1 VNVDTLLLHRARVER
16 GIDLTAVA
24 ARTAL
29 NPAIVHS
36 IDSGSLDA
44 LPPGLYARSYVRA
57 FARVVGLDA
66 DEAVRQLEPSL
77 PRADDPL
84 PVLRELARGVDPDL
98 AERLSQFGID
108 AAGRFSALTTSARG
122 AVTSRLSGL
131 QPRGLDVR
139 ALQRTAA
146 ACVDAIVLLTLLA
159 SVVRLTAAASG
170 VPGPQVL
177 AAAGGQLA
185 VFWGVLVLMYF
196 VILGGVGG
204 RTPGGIVCGVPPGVP
219 HERLTL
225 RDILDRALLQ

>member
-1 VNVDTLLLHRARVER
+1 
-16 GIDLTAVA
+16 
-24 ARTAL
+24 
-29 NPAIVHS
+29 VHS

-66 DEAVRQLEPSL
+66 EEAVRQLEPSL

-84 PVLRELARGVDPDL
+84 PVLRELARGADPDL
-98 AERLSQFGID
+98 AERLSQLGID
-108 AAGRFSALTTSARG
+108 AADRASALTTRACE
-122 AVTSRLSGL
+122 AVRSRLL
-131 QPRGLDVR
+131 RLEPRGLDAR
-139 ALQRTAA
+139 ALQRAAA
-146 ACVDAIVLLTLLA
+146 ACVDAVVLLMLLA

-170 VPGPQVL
+170 VAETQLL

-204 RTPGGIVCGVPPGVP
+204 RTPGGIVCGVPPSVP
-219 HERLTL
+219 HEPLTL
-225 RDILDRALLQ
+225 RDILDRSLLQ